1 MRRRIPDLR
10 QALEGRVTP
19 HHRFLLRQILQH
31 IDGVDHQLV
40 AVEQQ
45 IAGYLQPYAEASR
58 LLQTIPGI
66 GAAAA
71 AAIIS
76 EIGVDMSRFPSAKHL
91 ASWAGVCPGNNQSGG
106 KRLPGGTTRGNRWL
120 RAILAEAV
128 WVISRTKGTYLAAQF
143 QRLMRRRGK
152 YKAVMAVA
160 HTLLVIIYHLL
171 RDYVP
176 YADLG
181 PDYFDRLDQARV
193 ERHHVR
199 RLEQLGYT
207 VTLSPAVA

>member
-1 MRRRIPDLR
+1 M
-10 QALEGRVTP
+10 
-19 HHRFLLRQILQH
+19 
-31 IDGVDHQLV
+31 
-40 AVEQQ
+40 
-45 IAGYLQPYAEASR
+45 
-58 LLQTIPGI
+58 
-66 GAAAA
+66 
-71 AAIIS
+71 
-76 EIGVDMSRFPSAKHL
+76 
-91 ASWAGVCPGNNQSGG
+91 
-106 KRLPGGTTRGNRWL
+106 

-160 HTLLVIIYHLL
+160 HTLLVIIYHML
-171 RDYVP
+171 RDHVP

-181 PDYFDRLDQARV
+181 PDYFDRLDKARV

-199 RLEQLGYT
+199 RLEQLGYV